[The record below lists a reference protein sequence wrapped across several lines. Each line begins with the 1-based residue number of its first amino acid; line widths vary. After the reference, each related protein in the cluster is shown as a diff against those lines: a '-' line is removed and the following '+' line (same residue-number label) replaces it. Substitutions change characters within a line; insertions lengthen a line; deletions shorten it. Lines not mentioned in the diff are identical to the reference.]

1 MAISCPLNA
10 PAPILIRASAFMV
23 VLALTCS
30 CSRPTPALT
39 ETPAQWRDPHSL
51 KPQPSRLSVLS
62 PEQKVRIEKLQ
73 AVLAEV
79 DNSDV
84 AKWED
89 DFERDRDP
97 ERELRSWESIAE
109 AYQAY
114 CSTQSLTK
122 AQKADVLNL
131 LLVRSTTADELE
143 ALRRASAPT
152 LTPTQAVNVMRAFK
166 GATAPIEVEGK

>member
-97 ERELRSWESIAE
+97 ERELRSWESIAIPSPNPSIP
-109 AYQAY
+109 AGMSCRPANGRLFFSVPSG
-114 CSTQSLTK
+114 CTS
-122 AQKADVLNL
+122 
-131 LLVRSTTADELE
+131 
-143 ALRRASAPT
+143 
-152 LTPTQAVNVMRAFK
+152 
-166 GATAPIEVEGK
+166 